1 MATVSL
7 SNFTKTVE
15 KILDQY
21 KEDVSAAVEPGL
33 DEAEKYLIQELKS
46 ASPKDTGDYASHWQ
60 ESSRS
65 QGYRAIKNDKKVEW
79 KNGHDQHLAGILE
92 YSTNHAKPHIEST
105 RRKARPKILK
115 MLKESITKG
124 AGKLPKGD

>member
-60 ESSRS
+60 ESSRGK
-65 QGYRAIKNDKKVEW
+65 GYRAIKNDKKVEW
-79 KNGHDQHLAGILE
+79 KSILNSDLKSYRYYFFE
-92 YSTNHAKPHIEST
+92 IP
-105 RRKARPKILK
+105 PKK
-115 MLKESITKG
+115 K
-124 AGKLPKGD
+124 